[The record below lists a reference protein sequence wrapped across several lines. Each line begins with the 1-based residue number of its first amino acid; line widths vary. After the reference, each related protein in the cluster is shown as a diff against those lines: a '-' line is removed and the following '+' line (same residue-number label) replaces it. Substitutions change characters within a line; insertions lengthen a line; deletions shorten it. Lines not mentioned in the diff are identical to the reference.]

1 MLSLLST
8 SKGVNMDKTTYQAT
22 RRSIRDNGLRYT
34 THHAQ
39 NTSDIAT
46 LTICDFVANTMRL
59 TDWLSLRQ
67 TFARSERPS
76 IAFKLT
82 TSVLGKV

>member
-1 MLSLLST
+1 MTKST
-8 SKGVNMDKTTYQAT
+8 YLTT
-22 RRSIRDNGLRYT
+22 RRSIRENGLRYT

-59 TDWLSLRQ
+59 TDWLAMRQ
-67 TFARSERPS
+67 SFARNERPS

-82 TSVLGKV
+82 TSTHGKV

>member
-1 MLSLLST
+1 
-8 SKGVNMDKTTYQAT
+8 MDKTTYKT
-22 RRSIRDNGLRYT
+22 IRRSIRDNGLRYT
-34 THHAQ
+34 MHYAQ
-39 NTSDIAT
+39 CTGNIST

-59 TDWLSLRQ
+59 TDWLALRQ
-67 TFARSERPS
+67 SFARSERAS